1 MFHETAPFKASPLQP
16 QPVGFPACQITFD
29 PSQRRIIFSALRVVA
44 FMLAGAA
51 PILAIPVFVFGLVD
65 IRDSALFF
73 VAPTV
78 LLAAGLAV
86 QGSTE
91 AKWAV
96 RGLVAGLIAVTLYD
110 ATRFPFVLTGVWPDF
125 IPRFGASVLGASG
138 ENLLM
143 GYFWRYL
150 GDGGGMGVF
159 FFMACAVLG
168 IHRGT
173 WLGRH
178 AVALG
183 VGYGIFIWSGLVATV
198 TIPDAGETALFSLTP
213 LITVLSLVGHLVYG
227 AVLGV
232 AYHWAIHRAVPC
244 NLAPASGD
252 SRGSARYPALPRRVP
267 SRLAPAP
274 ASRRRLPIERGGV
287 ALPWRPGLLPEQLW
301 TPAEVVPVHTSSRV
315 ADRPVRP

>member
-1 MFHETAPFKASPLQP
+1 
-16 QPVGFPACQITFD
+16 
-29 PSQRRIIFSALRVVA
+29 
-44 FMLAGAA
+44 MLAGAA

-65 IRDSALFF
+65 IHDSALFF
-73 VAPTV
+73 VAPAV
-78 LLAAGLAV
+78 MLAAGLAV
-86 QGSTE
+86 QGSPE
-91 AKWAV
+91 ARWAV
-96 RGLVAGLIAVTLYD
+96 RGFVAGLLAVALYD

-125 IPRFGASVLGASG
+125 IPRFGGSVLGGGG

-159 FFMACAVLG
+159 FFTACAVLG

-183 VGYGIFIWSGLVATV
+183 VGYGIFIWTGLVATV
-198 TIPDAGETALFSLTP
+198 TIPDAGETALFPFTP
-213 LITVLSLVGHLVYG
+213 LITVLSLVGHLAYG

-232 AYHWAIHRAVPC
+232 SYHWAIHRAVPFD
-244 NLAPASGD
+244 LAPAGEPRS
-252 SRGSARYPALPRRVP
+252 SATYRTLPRRVP

-274 ASRRRLPIERGGV
+274 ASRRRLPIERGGI

-301 TPAEVVPVHTSSRV
+301 TPAEVSSRV
-315 ADRPVRP
+315 ANQPVRP